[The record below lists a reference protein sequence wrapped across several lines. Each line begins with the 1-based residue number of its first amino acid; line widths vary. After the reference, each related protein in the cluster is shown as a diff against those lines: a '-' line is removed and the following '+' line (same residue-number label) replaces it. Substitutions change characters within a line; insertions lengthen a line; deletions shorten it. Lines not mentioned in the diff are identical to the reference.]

1 MSEEKVAEERDT
13 NLSEKEDIR
22 QDEIQEDHWR
32 DISDEGDDKKDIHAL
47 RWEVYVKEKQE
58 LIKREFL
65 VSVPHPKG
73 GAIVWTC
80 VKDHIIDEKED
91 YKQIGLS
98 GFDYKLFEEEE
109 GGGIREGLDEYPCLK
124 HLIQL
129 WQGNW
134 VRQMAKMNEAVGMKN
149 LFTSN
154 GGGKLS
160 VHPFK
165 SQEFCKCI
173 GCIISAVTYRK

>member
-1 MSEEKVAEERDT
+1 MSEEKVAEERYT

-73 GAIVWTC
+73 GAIFWTC
-80 VKDHIIDEKED
+80 VKDRIIDEKED
-91 YKQIGLS
+91 YKDI
-98 GFDYKLFEEEE
+98 
-109 GGGIREGLDEYPCLK
+109 
-124 HLIQL
+124 
-129 WQGNW
+129 
-134 VRQMAKMNEAVGMKN
+134 
-149 LFTSN
+149 
-154 GGGKLS
+154 
-160 VHPFK
+160 
-165 SQEFCKCI
+165 
-173 GCIISAVTYRK
+173 